1 MVDQIR
7 RIKVCLN
14 GGRGRDA
21 HPAIPLTP
29 SELASAAVRA
39 VAVGAEAVHLHP
51 RDENGAESLQAEDVG
66 AAVAA
71 VRQACGNVP
80 VGVSTGLWIT
90 DGDPAARRA
99 AVTEWAGLPGP
110 ARPDFAS
117 VNVSE
122 PGCVDLTGLLQAAGI
137 GVEAGVWSVAD
148 AIEVAS
154 IRPRQGWLRVLVE
167 IIDVP
172 LADAVATAD
181 AILRQLDESGVI
193 GPRLLHGEQAACW
206 PLVAHAGRLGL
217 PTRIGL
223 EDTTVGPD
231 GTEATDN
238 AELVQLALAEWAAAA
253 S

>member
-14 GGRGRDA
+14 GGGGRDM

-29 SELASAAVRA
+29 SELASEAVRA
-39 VAVGAEAVHLHP
+39 VEVGAEAVHLHA
-51 RDENGAESLQAEDVG
+51 RDENGAESLRAEDVG

-71 VRQACGNVP
+71 VRRVCGQVP

-90 DGDPAARRA
+90 RGDLAARRA
-99 AVTEWAGLPGP
+99 AVVAWASLPVTE
-110 ARPDFAS
+110 RPDFAS

-122 PGCVDLTGLLQAAGI
+122 PGCADLAEVLQAAGI
-137 GVEAGVWSVAD
+137 AVEAGVWSVAD
-148 AIEVAS
+148 ACEVAA
-154 IRPRQGWLRVLVE
+154 IRPREGWLRVLVE
-167 IIDVP
+167 VINVP
-172 LADAVATAD
+172 ADDAVAVAD

-231 GTEATDN
+231 GTAVRDN
-238 AELVQLALAEWAAAA
+238 AELVQLALAEWTAAA